1 VLSSIKQPPK
11 ENKMPEEKKLTNG
24 DLVAGDAALARYM
37 GTNDRVNP
45 ELGMSVRKHVKLAYG
60 LARNAQI
67 LRPYLEAMQDALK
80 PSEALQAFY
89 KAKQAL
95 QQRPEKDKTLQEALT
110 ELDAANVPALDEHFA
125 IQERNIELM
134 KEVVSDLPKFY
145 KISLK
150 HVPGWETGE
159 GVLLAGDLLTF
170 MQLGIL
176 CDPEDPPAPAVAPN

>member
-1 VLSSIKQPPK
+1 
-11 ENKMPEEKKLTNG
+11 MPEEKKLTNG
-24 DLVAGDAALARYM
+24 DLVAGDVALARYM

-45 ELGMSVRKHVKLAYG
+45 ELGMAVRTHVKLAYG

-67 LRPYLEAMQDALK
+67 LRPYLEAMQEVLK
-80 PSEALQAFY
+80 PSEALAAFY

-95 QQRPEKDKTLQEALT
+95 QQRPNKDKSLQESLA
-110 ELDAANVPALDEHFA
+110 ELDASNAPALDEHFA
-125 IQERNIELM
+125 IQERNTELM
-134 KEVVSDLPKFY
+134 KEPVIDLPKFY

-176 CDPEDPPAPAVAPN
+176 QEPEDVPDPVTAPN